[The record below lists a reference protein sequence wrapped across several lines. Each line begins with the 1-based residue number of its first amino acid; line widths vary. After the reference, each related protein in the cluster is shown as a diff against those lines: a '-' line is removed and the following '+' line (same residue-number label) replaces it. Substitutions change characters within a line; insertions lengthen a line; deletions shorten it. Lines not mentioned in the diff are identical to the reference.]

1 MRTSIRLLIFTAV
14 VGVIAFT
21 VAPPVRTSAEAGTR
35 QAPTVPA
42 DIAGVYAG
50 SITPDT
56 PGELPDS
63 GMIIVRRDGET
74 FVVTAGPDTETQY
87 PTSKVMRTA
96 GGLSFELT
104 VAGDDATRVLQFDL
118 KIEGREM
125 TGTIALTRDGV
136 RSAGRLAF
144 ARQ

>member
-1 MRTSIRLLIFTAV
+1 MRTSIRLLIFAAIV
-14 VGVIAFT
+14 AVIAFT
-21 VAPPVRTSAEAGTR
+21 VAPPVRTSAEAETQ
-35 QAPTVPA
+35 QAPAVPA
-42 DIAGVYAG
+42 DVTGTYVG

-63 GMIIVRRDGET
+63 GMIVVRRDGET
-74 FVVTAGPDTETQY
+74 LVVTAGPDAETQY
-87 PTSKVMRTA
+87 PTSKVVRTA
-96 GGLSFELT
+96 AGLSFELT

-125 TGTIALTRDGV
+125 TGTIAVMRDGI
-136 RSAGRLAF
+136 RSGGRLAF